1 MCRLIFNQLRAWP
14 EYRRTTVF
22 DLTREYTR
30 RTLEILQQAI
40 DAGEFRADLPLRIV
54 RDMIYGGVEHH
65 TWVYLRG
72 EGDFSPDTAADAMT
86 EMVYRGLA
94 RAAPAAPA
102 VAAAPVLPAEV
113 TLRRLEAVA
122 KQLEQAAS
130 APRVRAGRRKA

>member
-1 MCRLIFNQLRAWP
+1 MIWRHLTVIHNDPGMCRLIFNQLRAWP
-14 EYRRTTVF
+14 EYRCTSVF

-40 DAGEFRADLPLRIV
+40 DSGESRADLPLRVV

-72 EGDFSPDTAADAMT
+72 EGDFSPDAAADAMT
-86 EMVYRGLA
+86 ELVYRGLA
-94 RAAPAAPA
+94 HGLPAAPA
-102 VAAAPVLPAEV
+102 DV

-122 KQLEQAAS
+122 SRLEQS
-130 APRVRAGRRKA
+130 AGSATV

>member
-1 MCRLIFNQLRAWP
+1 
-14 EYRRTTVF
+14 
-22 DLTREYTR
+22 
-30 RTLEILQQAI
+30 
-40 DAGEFRADLPLRIV
+40 V

-94 RAAPAAPA
+94 CAAPATPA
-102 VAAAPVLPAEV
+102 TPAAPAEV

-122 KQLEQAAS
+122 KQLEQTAGGAQ
-130 APRVRAGRRKA
+130 ARRGRRKL